1 MSVLFYNSVFCLLI
15 FINFCFVVTS
25 VNAAGENESANYAF
39 ANYLGSGIYRTSE
52 QDATVINMPFS
63 YQMEADDGIDF
74 KIRLP
79 VSVGFFDFEVND
91 IPDDGIPTT
100 LDTLSFVPGLEFD
113 YLYSDQLEIV
123 PYVDL
128 GWAGNLT
135 TGSDTAVY
143 SSGISALY
151 KLDGGDYDP
160 LWVNRL
166 YYAGY
171 YTLDTHNK
179 EGYAAFQTGFDLG
192 LPNRFDVL
200 GRSIQP
206 TLFAVSYWYFVDLTF
221 DAPGSKDVSI
231 SSSYEVGF
239 TFASEKPVGYSF
251 MTLDRLGMGYRFG
264 KDFYAWHLLFDLP
277 I

>member
-1 MSVLFYNSVFCLLI
+1 MFFNSLCSLIIFLFFCLSI
-15 FINFCFVVTS
+15 SQAHAFD
-25 VNAAGENESANYAF
+25 ENESANYAF
-39 ANYLGSGIYRTSE
+39 ANYLGSGIYRTSG
-52 QDATVINMPFS
+52 QDATVVNMPFS
-63 YQMEADDGIDF
+63 YQMERDDGIDF
-74 KIRLP
+74 KLRLP

-91 IPDDGIPTT
+91 IPEEGIPTT
-100 LDTLSFVPGLEFD
+100 LDTLSFVPGVEFD
-113 YLYSDQLEIV
+113 YLYSEQLIIT
-123 PYVDL
+123 PYFDL

-143 SSGISALY
+143 SSGVSALY
-151 KLDGGDYDP
+151 ELNGGAYDP

-171 YTLDTHNK
+171 YTRDTNNK
-179 EGYAAFQTGFDLG
+179 EGYAAFQTGIDLG
-192 LPNRFDVL
+192 LPNRFYIL

-206 TLFAVSYWYFVDLTF
+206 TVFATGYWYFVDLTF
-221 DAPGSKDVSI
+221 DAPGNQDVSI

-239 TFASEKPVGYSF
+239 TLASENPIGYSF
-251 MTLDRLGMGYRFG
+251 LSLDRLGVGYRFG

>member
-1 MSVLFYNSVFCLLI
+1 MFFNSLCFLIIFLCFCL
-15 FINFCFVVTS
+15 S
-25 VNAAGENESANYAF
+25 VPSTYAADETESANYAF
-39 ANYLGSGIYRTSE
+39 ANYLGSGIYRTSG
-52 QDATVINMPFS
+52 QNATVVNMPFS
-63 YQMEADDGIDF
+63 YQVERDDGIDL
-74 KIRLP
+74 KLRLP
-79 VSVGFFDFEVND
+79 VSVGFFDFEIND

-100 LDTLSFVPGLEFD
+100 LDTLSFVPGVEFD
-113 YLYSDQLEIV
+113 YLYNDQLTIT
-123 PYVDL
+123 PYFDL

-151 KLDGGDYDP
+151 ELSGGAFDP

-171 YTLDTHNK
+171 YTFDANNI

-192 LPNRFDVL
+192 FPNRFDVL

-221 DAPGSKDVSI
+221 DAPGSQDVSI

-239 TFASEKPVGYSF
+239 TFASEKPIGYSF
-251 MTLDRLGMGYRFG
+251 LTLDRLGVGYRFG